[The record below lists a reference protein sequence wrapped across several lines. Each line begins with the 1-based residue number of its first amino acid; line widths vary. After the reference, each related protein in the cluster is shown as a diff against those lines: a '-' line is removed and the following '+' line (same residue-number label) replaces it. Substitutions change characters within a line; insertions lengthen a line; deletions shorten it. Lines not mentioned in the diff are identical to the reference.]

1 MYEEL
6 PDGVDDI
13 DSLSLKI
20 ELTVLSTVFL
30 ITSFRYTS
38 SALCLFC
45 RGPGDWNAYCLV
57 SSCIIVSS
65 APLPP

>member
-20 ELTVLSTVFL
+20 ELTVLSIVFL
-30 ITSFRYTS
+30 IASFRYTS

-45 RGPGDWNAYCLV
+45 RGPGDWNC
-57 SSCIIVSS
+57 
-65 APLPP
+65 